1 MAQNDFFGKMGKE
14 AEEILTSGKAG
25 TSWREVSPNILIMA
39 CFHMLTN
46 HLSHQFLRP
55 MWWFVGAVG
64 TAVVGYIASI
74 ILKI

>member
-1 MAQNDFFGKMGKE
+1 MAGNGFFDEMGKE
-14 AEEILTSGKAG
+14 ATEILTSGKAG

-46 HLSHQFLRP
+46 HLAHAFLRP
-55 MWWFVGAVG
+55 MWWFVGAIATG
-64 TAVVGYIASI
+64 VVGYIVSI